1 MISLE
6 QAINLINELGIE
18 ENQNYVLLTQGG
30 SEQVLSNNIIEKKFE
45 IKIYPTWVENFIN
58 IETDSQLIEVNIF
71 DISGKLMVNSKE
83 KKIDLSNLQT
93 GVYVVNVKTKQGI
106 HSKKIVKK

>member
-1 MISLE
+1 M
-6 QAINLINELGIE
+6 
-18 ENQNYVLLTQGG
+18 LLTQGG

-83 KKIDLSNLQT
+83 KKMIFQIYKLGYML
-93 GVYVVNVKTKQGI
+93 
-106 HSKKIVKK
+106 